1 MIDLWGIKCE
11 NCRLPLSEIDI
22 IFDVNLERVN
32 VLELSKNGDFISK
45 EQLNT
50 NVDSN
55 VDFLSLFRFR

>member
-1 MIDLWGIKCE
+1 MWGIKCE
-11 NCRLPLSEIDI
+11 DCWLPLREIDI
-22 IFDVNLERVN
+22 IFDVNLERVDI
-32 VLELSKNGDFISK
+32 LKLSKNGDFISK